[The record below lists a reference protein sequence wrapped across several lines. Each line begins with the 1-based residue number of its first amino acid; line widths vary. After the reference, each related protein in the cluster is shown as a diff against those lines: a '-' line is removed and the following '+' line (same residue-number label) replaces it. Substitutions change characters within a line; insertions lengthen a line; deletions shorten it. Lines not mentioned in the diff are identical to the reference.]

1 MPKLVK
7 QKIEFEGRIEEREV
21 VLEGDDVPIW
31 PAEQS
36 FRVVGTPVPRVDG
49 AERAG
54 GTAQYTADLYPAG
67 LVFGAVL
74 RSPHA
79 HARIRRLDAAAAER
93 APGVRAVL
101 SHLNVSGIPWYN
113 GLSALF
119 DAELRYAGDEVA
131 VVFADSPAGARDALD
146 LIDVDY
152 EVLAHVVDPE
162 AALAPDAPKVHASGN
177 VLGGGPER
185 YARGDV
191 DRGFR
196 EADVTVELD
205 ASTQDVLHHSMETHG
220 SICEWNGDRLTIW
233 DSTQH
238 IFGVRR
244 QVAAALR
251 VPMDH
256 VRVVSRFMGGGFGSK
271 NQAAKYTV
279 LAAIAARRLRRPV
292 KIMYTRA
299 EESLAAGK
307 RPRSVQR
314 IRLGARRDGRLTAI
328 DYRGVSGLGAYRA
341 IGTPLSGPA
350 RELYVC
356 PNVRAEVWNVFTN
369 TGPGA
374 AFRAPGFVEGMV
386 ALDCAMEA
394 LADRLGIDPL
404 ELRLKNYAETDQV
417 LDRAYS
423 SKFLR
428 EAYDLA
434 ARAAGWSRRAR
445 TPSSPVR
452 RGGPHRGF
460 GMASQIWGGS
470 GSPPAYAEVRLNADG
485 TADVRIGTQDIGT
498 GARTALAQIAAEVLT
513 LPIEKVT
520 VRLGDT
526 DFPYSP
532 LSAGSQTI
540 ASCGPAVRMA
550 AEEARRH
557 LLETAASV
565 LEAAPSDIRL
575 EGGSLSV
582 AGVPERKIAVHELT
596 GRMGNFTIAGR
607 GFRGAN
613 PDNVTIRTW
622 GVQIAEVEVDPET
635 GEVRVIKITACHDV
649 GRVINPMG
657 YRSQI
662 EGGVIQGLGM
672 ALCEDHV
679 TDPDS
684 GTVMDLGFDT
694 YAIPRPSMLPEIE
707 ALAVGRPDPI
717 ANNLG
722 VKGVGEPPIIPTP
735 AAIANAVANAVGV
748 RVTSLPI
755 TPAKIQ
761 RALRAAVGE
770 KASMAAR
777 SGAVPS

>member
-1 MPKLVK
+1 MPRIVK
-7 QKIEFEGRIEEREV
+7 QKIEFEGRVEEREV

-31 PAEQS
+31 PADQS

-49 AERAG
+49 GERAS
-54 GTAQYTADLYPAG
+54 GTAQYTTDLYPAG
-67 LVFGAVL
+67 LVFGALL

-79 HARIRRLDAAAAER
+79 HARIRRLDTSRAER
-93 APGVRAVL
+93 ADGVRAVL
-101 SHLNVSGIPWYN
+101 SHLNLKGIPWYN

-119 DAELRYAGDEVA
+119 DVELRYAGEEVA
-131 VVFADSPAGARDALD
+131 AVFADTAAAARDALD
-146 LIDVDY
+146 LIDVEY
-152 EVLAHVVDPE
+152 EVLPHVVDPE
-162 AALAPDAPKVHASGN
+162 AALAKDAPKVHASGN
-177 VLGGGPER
+177 VLGGAAER

-191 DRGFR
+191 EAGFGG
-196 EADVTVELD
+196 AAATVELRVE
-205 ASTQDVLHHSMETHG
+205 TQDVLHHSMETHG
-220 SICEWNGDRLTIW
+220 SICEWTGDRLTIW

-244 QVAAALR
+244 QVAAALK

-279 LAAIAARRLRRPV
+279 LAAVAARRLGRPV
-292 KIMYTRA
+292 KIMFTRA
-299 EESLAAGK
+299 EESIAAGK
-307 RPRSVQR
+307 RPRSAQR
-314 IRLGARRDGRLTAI
+314 IRLGAGRDGRLVAI
-328 DYRGVSGLGAYRA
+328 DYWGVSGVGAYRA
-341 IGTPLSGPA
+341 LGTPLAGPA
-350 RELYVC
+350 KEMYAC
-356 PNVRAEVWNVFTN
+356 SNVRTEVWNVFTN
-369 TGPGA
+369 TGPSA
-374 AFRAPGFVEGMV
+374 AFRAPGFVEGTV

-404 ELRLKNYAETDQV
+404 ELRLRNYAEADQV
-417 LDRAYS
+417 LGRAYS

-428 EAYDLA
+428 EAYTMA
-434 ARAAGWSRRAR
+434 AEAAGWSRRAP
-445 TPSSPVR
+445 TPASPVR
-452 RGGPHRGF
+452 SGGPRRGF
-460 GMASQIWGGS
+460 GMASQIWGGA
-470 GSPPAYAEVRLNADG
+470 GSPPAYAEVRLNPDG

-498 GARTALAQIAAEVLT
+498 GARTALTQIAAEVLT
-513 LPIEKVT
+513 LPVEKVT

-557 LLETAASV
+557 LLDTAASV

-575 EGGSLSV
+575 ESGGLSV
-582 AGVPERKIAVHELT
+582 AGVPDRKIAVHELT

-613 PDNVTIRTW
+613 PDGVTIRTW

-657 YRSQI
+657 YVSQI
-662 EGGVIQGLGM
+662 HGGVIQGLGM

-679 TDPDS
+679 TDAES
-684 GTVMDLGFDT
+684 GTVMDLGFDS
-694 YAIPRPSMLPEIE
+694 YAMPRPSMIPEIE
-707 ALAVGRPDPI
+707 ALAVGRPDPV

-755 TPAKIQ
+755 TPAKIV
-761 RALRAAVGE
+761 RALRMR
-770 KASMAAR
+770 AS
-777 SGAVPS
+777 

>member
-1 MPKLVK
+1 MPRIVK
-7 QKIEFEGRIEEREV
+7 QKIEFEGRVEEREV
-21 VLEGDDVPIW
+21 VLEGDDLPIW
-31 PAEQS
+31 GAEQP

-49 AERAG
+49 AERAS
-54 GTAQYTADLYPAG
+54 GTAEYTTDLYPAG
-67 LVFGAVL
+67 LVVGAVL

-79 HARIRRLDAAAAER
+79 RARIRRLDVSRAEQT
-93 APGVRAVL
+93 PGVRAVL
-101 SHLNVSGIPWYN
+101 SHLNVPAIPWYN

-119 DAELRYAGDEVA
+119 DVELRYAGDEVA
-131 VVFADSPAGARDALD
+131 AVFADSAAAARDALE
-146 LIDVDY
+146 LIDADY
-152 EVLAHVVDPE
+152 EVLPHVVDPE
-162 AALAPDAPKVHASGN
+162 AALAPDAPKIHAAGN
-177 VLGGGPER
+177 VLGGEPER
-185 YARGDV
+185 YTRGDV

-196 EADVTVELD
+196 EADVTVELR
-205 ASTQDVLHHSMETHG
+205 AGTQDVLHHSMETHG
-220 SICEWNGDRLTIW
+220 SICEWTGDRLTIW

-251 VPMDH
+251 IPMDH

-271 NQAAKYTV
+271 NQAGKYTV
-279 LAAIAARRLRRPV
+279 LAALAARRLRRPV
-292 KIMYTRA
+292 KIMFTRA
-299 EESLAAGK
+299 EESIAAGK

-314 IRLGARRDGRLTAI
+314 VRLGARHDGRLVAI
-328 DYRGVSGLGAYRA
+328 DYWGVSGLGAYRA
-341 IGTPLSGPA
+341 LGTPLAGPA
-350 RELYVC
+350 KELYAC

-369 TGPGA
+369 TGPSA
-374 AFRAPGFVEGMV
+374 AFRAPGFVEGTV
-386 ALDCAMEA
+386 ALDCAVEA
-394 LADRLGIDPL
+394 LADRLGLDPL
-404 ELRLKNYAETDQV
+404 QLRLRNYAETDQV
-417 LDRAYS
+417 LGRAYS

-434 ARAAGWSRRAR
+434 SRAAGWSRRTP
-445 TPSSPVR
+445 TPSAPV
-452 RGGPHRGF
+452 RGGPPRRGF
-460 GMASQIWGGS
+460 GMASQIWGGA
-470 GSPPAYAEVRLNADG
+470 GSAPAYAEVRLNTDG

-513 LPIEKVT
+513 LPIDKVT

-565 LEAAPSDIRL
+565 LEAAASDIRL
-575 EGGSLSV
+575 DAGSLTV
-582 AGVPERKIAVHELT
+582 AGVPDRKIAVHELT

-613 PDNVTIRTW
+613 PDDVTIRTW

-635 GEVRVIKITACHDV
+635 GEVRVIKITACYDV

-679 TDPDS
+679 TDPES

-694 YAIPRPSMLPEIE
+694 YAIPRPSMVPVIE

-717 ANNLG
+717 SNNLG

-748 RVTSLPI
+748 RVTELPI
-755 TPAKIQ
+755 TPAKIL
-761 RALRAAVGE
+761 RALGAAESAV
-770 KASMAAR
+770 ASGAAR
-777 SGAVPS
+777 SGGVRS